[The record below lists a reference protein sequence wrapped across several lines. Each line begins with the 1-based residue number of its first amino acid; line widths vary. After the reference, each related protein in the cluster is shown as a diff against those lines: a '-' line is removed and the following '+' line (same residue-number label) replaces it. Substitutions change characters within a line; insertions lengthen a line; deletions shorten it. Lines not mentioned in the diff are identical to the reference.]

1 MTRRGTGI
9 FICFILLQ
17 SVIYGIGNPLTK
29 VAYESITP
37 LWLLAVRYGMA
48 LVLLALLF
56 GRRIV
61 VCLRRTDWRLWLPSG
76 FCCAGAFVAINIA
89 LSLTEATSVGFL
101 MSLSVLFAPILSAVY
116 LRRPYDRRSLPIQL
130 VLVVG
135 LFLLCCNG
143 GAFSFGAGEA
153 LSLFAALCLAGI
165 LVFGERAMTEMD
177 AVSFTAPQMAI
188 TFVVSLVGA
197 LLFEPTTG
205 LTGSQPEAWLVAV
218 YLAVVC
224 SVGGNLLQNSAVLHL
239 SASTVSMLQ
248 CTQPIL
254 TAAASFFM
262 LGEVL
267 SGLGF
272 VGAVVIVAGLL
283 LDGWLH
289 RDRSGDDAPAASQ

>member
-1 MTRRGTGI
+1 MTRRGTGF

-48 LVLLALLF
+48 LILLALLF

-61 VCLRRTDWRLWLPSG
+61 ACLRRTDWRLWLPSG
-76 FCCAGAFVAINIA
+76 FCCAGAFVAINVA

-165 LVFGERAMTEMD
+165 LVFGERAMAEMD

-197 LLFEPTTG
+197 LLWAATCCKTARCCTCRPRRSPCCNAPSRSSRRRRPSSCWG
-205 LTGSQPEAWLVAV
+205 RSSAAWASSGRSSSWR
-218 YLAVVC
+218 AC
-224 SVGGNLLQNSAVLHL
+224 SWTAGSAV
-239 SASTVSMLQ
+239 
-248 CTQPIL
+248 
-254 TAAASFFM
+254 TAR
-262 LGEVL
+262 ETTPRRRP
-267 SGLGF
+267 
-272 VGAVVIVAGLL
+272 
-283 LDGWLH
+283 H
-289 RDRSGDDAPAASQ
+289 KRSGQKERSAWRYAERFDLSKSRD